1 MDKMIVVVFDS
12 EKKAYEGSKALK
24 ELHDEDSITLYASAV
39 IAKDAGGKVT
49 VKDAVD
55 QGPLGTGVGLVTGSL
70 IGLLGGPVGVA
81 VGAYVGTFG
90 GMMYDLATVGV
101 GEDFLAEVGER
112 LQPGKTAVVAE
123 IGEDWSMPVDI
134 RMEAAGGVVLRRGL
148 GYVED
153 VLIERDSD
161 ALEAEIAQ
169 LKAEYAQATGKAK
182 VKLQAKIDATK
193 AKLQATHDRAKAQLE
208 AAKQKMDAK
217 IKSLQEQASKAKGD
231 AKVKIETRIAE
242 VQSEHKRRTD
252 KLKQAWELTK
262 QALAA

>member
-12 EKKAYEGSKALK
+12 EKKAYEGSKALR
-24 ELHDEDSITLYASAV
+24 ELHDEGSITLYAMGV

-49 VKDAVD
+49 VKDAAD

-70 IGLLGGPVGVA
+70 IGLLGGPIGVA
-81 VGAYVGTFG
+81 IGASAGTFG
-90 GMMYDLATVGV
+90 GILYDLASVGV
-101 GEDFLAEVGER
+101 GEDFLAEVGGR

-123 IGEDWSMPVDI
+123 VGEDWSMPVDT

-148 GYVED
+148 GEVQD
-153 VLIERDSD
+153 ALIERDSD

-182 VKLQAKIDATK
+182 VKLQTKIDATK
-193 AKLQATHDRAKAQLE
+193 AKLQATHDRAKAQIE
-208 AAKQKMDAK
+208 ATKQKMDAK
-217 IKSLQEQASKAKGD
+217 IKSLQEQSAKAKGD
-231 AKVKIETRIAE
+231 AKVKIEARIAE
-242 VQSEHKRRTD
+242 VQSEYKRRSD